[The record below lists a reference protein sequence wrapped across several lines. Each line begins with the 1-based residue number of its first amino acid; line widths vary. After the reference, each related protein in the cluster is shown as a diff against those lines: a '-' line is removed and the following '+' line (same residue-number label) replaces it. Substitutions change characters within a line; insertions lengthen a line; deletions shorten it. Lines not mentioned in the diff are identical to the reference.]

1 MTVFKYFVLFS
12 RLCLVWFIL

>member
-1 MTVFKYFVLFS
+1 MTDFKYFVLFS